1 MEQGDPRWREW
12 SDAWPREDWAL
23 IGEIMQRVLDD
34 DGDIAALVADRERLR
49 AALERVKA
57 HREACPDHINRSEV
71 NQRLRQYA
79 CGERDELFCDIIGA

>member
-1 MEQGDPRWREW
+1 MEQGDTRWRQW

-23 IGEIMQRVLDD
+23 MAEIMRRVLDS
-34 DGDIAALVADRERLR
+34 DGNISALVADRERLL
-49 AALERVKA
+49 AALERVKT
-57 HREACPDHINRSEV
+57 HRDACPDRIDRSEV